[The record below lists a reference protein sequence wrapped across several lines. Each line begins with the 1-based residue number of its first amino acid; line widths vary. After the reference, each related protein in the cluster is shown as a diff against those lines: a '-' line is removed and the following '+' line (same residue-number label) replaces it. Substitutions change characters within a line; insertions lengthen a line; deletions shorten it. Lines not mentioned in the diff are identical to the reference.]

1 MNRAWIRL
9 LACGLLCVLL
19 LSGCAGEPVGDDY
32 ALYFRARD
40 LRSAAGEGALQT
52 ERWTPP
58 EQDLDTAA
66 LAEAMMEALLA
77 GPTQEGLTSP
87 FPRGVTLTA
96 WEQKEGNVLHITL
109 SEQYSGLA
117 DISLTLADYC
127 IVLTLSQLQGVD
139 GVEIQSDGYSVNY
152 RSHQLLRPEEAELR
166 FPGATGA

>member
-1 MNRAWIRL
+1 MKRRLALL
-9 LACGLLCVLL
+9 LALALLAAGGA
-19 LSGCAGEPVGDDY
+19 GCARGEREQTPEEGAY
-32 ALYFRARD
+32 LLYFPV
-40 LRSAAGEGALQT
+40 SGEYAHGPALDAQPY
-52 ERWTPP
+52 EGEEPP
-58 EQDLDTAA
+58 GVQA
-66 LAEAMMEALLA
+66 LMEALLA